1 MGTLDPV
8 LADVG
13 TQFGISNS
21 KTTYLLSGLMSLFT
35 ESPGG
40 LSAFLDRLRKAGL
53 SDFVSSW
60 IGDSSPRP
68 IASNTLESAIGR
80 DTIDKIAS
88 KAGLSLTTASSA
100 LAFMLPNI
108 IHRLTQGGVVP
119 TRLPLDIVP
128 SVSTVTS
135 VVATGTPRAALAL
148 ERTVERP

>member
-21 KTTYLLSGLMSLFT
+21 KTTSLLSGLMSLFT

-53 SDFVSSW
+53 GDFVSSW
-60 IGDSSPRP
+60 LGGSSPRP
-68 IASNTLESAIGR
+68 IASNALESAIGR

-88 KAGLSLTTASSA
+88 RAGLSFTTASSA

-108 IHRLTQGGVVP
+108 IQRLTPGGAIP
-119 TRLPLDIVP
+119 ARLPLDIVP
-128 SVSTVTS
+128 SLG
-135 VVATGTPRAALAL
+135 VATNAVAVGTR
-148 ERTVERP
+148 